1 MRTGRISGLQFSP
14 GSLELGYQMWE
25 ADSVVVFG
33 EECGGSL
40 VRNWFV
46 FLGGGQTLG
55 SGALEGSSMWML
67 KSSRI
72 VAIIVMES
80 NWEPGN

>member
-40 VRNWFV
+40 VRNWFCV
-46 FLGGGQTLG
+46 LRG
-55 SGALEGSSMWML
+55 
-67 KSSRI
+67 RP
-72 VAIIVMES
+72 
-80 NWEPGN
+80 EPGKWGTGGIIHVDAEII